1 MTFVPPSVP
10 QPWQQTVPPSEP
22 PSAGAS
28 PAAPPTEAEAGRSTD
43 RRGNDTATAALV
55 VIAVITFMA
64 AFTWLGP
71 VLRPFLIAVFLFYAT
86 RFGAK
91 LLTKLGL
98 GSTAAYAS
106 LLPCAAIFAILF
118 GRLVYGEA
126 EVFLAKWPKYET
138 RITNFL
144 NATKPA
150 RMIGLGRPRADDATD
165 DRPVVLPADSAGNFF
180 RVTSRSALDYVFR
193 HGFDVVE
200 TFVLVFVYLIFLF
213 VGGRKLPGRIERAFP
228 GDQGRRLLLIGA
240 GISTSMENFMAV
252 KTIVGVGMGAT
263 AGLAMFLFG
272 LDHWLLW
279 SFLFFASNYI
289 TYIGSAVT
297 VIPPIVLACFD
308 FTSPLAAA
316 ALGAVLLVNRLVWI
330 DIVEVRM
337 SGRELNL
344 DPTLMFLWLAY
355 WGWVWGVVGLILA
368 YPMMAALKIAL
379 AHVGSGGWAELL
391 AGE

>member
-1 MTFVPPSVP
+1 MTSVPTSEPSSVPP
-10 QPWQQTVPPSEP
+10 
-22 PSAGAS
+22 GS
-28 PAAPPTEAEAGRSTD
+28 PADARAATGRGGHDS
-43 RRGNDTATAALV
+43 ATVALV
-55 VIAVITFMA
+55 VIAVIMFVA

-91 LLTKLGL
+91 MLTRLGL
-98 GSTAAYAS
+98 GPTAAYAS
-106 LLPCAAIFAILF
+106 LLPCAAIVAILF

-138 RITNFL
+138 RITAFL
-144 NATKPA
+144 NATGPA
-150 RMIGLGRPRADDATD
+150 RALGLGRGREGDVPFA
-165 DRPVVLPADSAGNFF
+165 RPAAVPAESAGDFF

-193 HGFDVVE
+193 HGFDLVE
-200 TFVLVFVYLIFLF
+200 TFLLVFVYLIFLF
-213 VGGRKLPGRIERAFP
+213 VGGRKLPGRIRRAFP
-228 GDQGRRLLLIGA
+228 GDEGRRLLLIGQ
-240 GISTSMENFMAV
+240 GISESMENFMAL
-252 KTIVGVGMGAT
+252 KTFVGLGIGTT
-263 AGLAMFLFG
+263 AGLAMFAFG

-279 SFLFFASNYI
+279 SFLFFASNYV
-289 TYIGSAVT
+289 TYIGTAVT

-316 ALGAVLLVNRLVWI
+316 ALGVVLFVNRFVWI
-330 DIVEVRM
+330 DIIEVRM
-337 SGRELNL
+337 SGRGLNL

-379 AHVGSGGWAELL
+379 KHVGTGGWAELL